1 MKHQRLGTTGLEVS
15 DVGLGTFEWG
25 HRVDDQVAQRL
36 VDEYKDAG
44 GNLIELPSSAT
55 MSAEVLGQLR
65 LPEEILVLAR
75 VGVSMSE
82 PDHIEV
88 GLGRSRILSQVE
100 SLLRTVG
107 REHLDVLV
115 LDVFD
120 AEVDRA
126 ETASA
131 VETLLTLGKI
141 RYVGVSHHT
150 GWQLAEMRGA
160 GIPVA
165 CAVAEYS
172 LLNREAEAELVPA
185 TDYAGVSLIAGAGL
199 GRGVLTDKYRNATP
213 QDSRLAGELSD
224 YAGAY
229 LDERSNRVL
238 AGVRRAATALG
249 VSPLD
254 IALAFNRQ
262 HGIAST
268 LVSPRTPAQLAEVTG
283 SAVELADEIAEVLDQ
298 ISWSPPA

>member
-1 MKHQRLGTTGLEVS
+1 MKHQRLGTTGLSVS

-25 HRVDDQVAQRL
+25 HRVDDRTAQLL
-36 VDEYKDAG
+36 VDDFIGAG
-44 GNLIELPSSAT
+44 GNLIELPSSTTIAA
-55 MSAEVLGQLR
+55 SVLAQLR
-65 LPEEILVLAR
+65 LPEEIVLMAR

-82 PDHIEV
+82 PDHIEM
-88 GLGRSRILSQVE
+88 GLGRARILSQVDA
-100 SLLRTVG
+100 LLSAIG
-107 REHLDVLV
+107 RDHLDVLV

-120 AEVDRA
+120 ADVDRS

-131 VETLLTLGKI
+131 IETLLTLGKI

-172 LLNREAEAELVPA
+172 LLNREAEDELIPA
-185 TDYAGVSLIAGAGL
+185 ADYAGVALVAGAGL
-199 GRGVLTDKYRNATP
+199 GRGVLTDKYRTATP
-213 QDSRLAGELSD
+213 QDSRLAGELGD
-224 YAGAY
+224 YVGQY

-238 AGVRRAATALG
+238 AGVRKAATALG
-249 VSPLD
+249 VTTLD
-254 IALAFNRQ
+254 IALAFNRSQ
-262 HGIAST
+262 GIAST

-283 SAVELADEIAEVLDQ
+283 SQVELAEEIIEVLDQ
-298 ISWSPPA
+298 IS

>member
-25 HRVDDQVAQRL
+25 HRVDARAAQRL
-36 VDEYKDAG
+36 VDDYNGAG
-44 GNLIELPSSAT
+44 GNVIELPSSGHFAAQVI
-55 MSAEVLGQLR
+55 SQLR
-65 LPEEILVLAR
+65 LPEEMLVVAR
-75 VGVSMSE
+75 TGVSMSE

-88 GLGRSRILSQVE
+88 GLGRSRMLSQVD
-100 SLLRTVG
+100 SMLRTTG

-131 VETLLTLGKI
+131 IDTLLTLGKI

-160 GIPVA
+160 GVPIS

-172 LLNREAEAELVPA
+172 LLNREAEDELMPA
-185 TDYAGVSLIAGAGL
+185 ADYAGVGLIAGAGL

-213 QDSRLAGELSD
+213 QDSRLTGELSD
-224 YAGAY
+224 YVGAY
-229 LDERSNRVL
+229 LDDRSNRVL
-238 AGVRRAATALG
+238 AGVRKAATALG
-249 VSPLD
+249 VSTTD
-254 IALAFNRQ
+254 IALAFNR
-262 HGIAST
+262 HRGIACS
-268 LVSPRTPAQLAEVTG
+268 LVSARTPAQLAEVTG
-283 SAVELADEIAEVLDQ
+283 SEVALADEIAEVLDQ
-298 ISWSPPA
+298 IS

>member
-55 MSAEVLGQLR
+55 ISAEVLGQLR
-65 LPEEILVLAR
+65 LPEEILLLAR

-88 GLGRSRILSQVE
+88 GLGRSRILSQVD

-107 REHLDVLV
+107 RDHLDVLV

-131 VETLLTLGKI
+131 IETLLTLGKI
-141 RYVGVSHHT
+141 RYVGVSHHA
-150 GWQLAEMRGA
+150 GWELAEMRGA
-160 GIPVA
+160 GVPIA
-165 CAVAEYS
+165 CAIAEYS
-172 LLNREAEAELVPA
+172 LLNREAENDLLPA
-185 TDYAGVSLIAGAGL
+185 ANYAGVGLIAGAGL
-199 GRGVLTDKYRNATP
+199 GRGVLSDKYRRGTP
-213 QDSRLAGELSD
+213 QDSRFAAGELTD
-224 YAGAY
+224 YVGAY
-229 LDERSNRVL
+229 LDERSTRVL
-238 AGVRRAATALG
+238 AGVRKAAAALG
-249 VSPLD
+249 VTTTD
-254 IALAFNRQ
+254 IALAFNRHQ
-262 HGIAST
+262 GVSSS
-268 LVSPRTPAQLAEVTG
+268 LVSARTPEQLAQLVSSE
-283 SAVELADEIAEVLDQ
+283 VELEPEIAEVLDQ
-298 ISWSPPA
+298 IS

>member
-1 MKHQRLGTTGLEVS
+1 
-15 DVGLGTFEWG
+15 
-25 HRVDDQVAQRL
+25 
-36 VDEYKDAG
+36 
-44 GNLIELPSSAT
+44 
-55 MSAEVLGQLR
+55 
-65 LPEEILVLAR
+65 
-75 VGVSMSE
+75 
-82 PDHIEV
+82 
-88 GLGRSRILSQVE
+88 
-100 SLLRTVG
+100 
-107 REHLDVLV
+107 VLV

-131 VETLLTLGKI
+131 IETLLTLGKI

-185 TDYAGVSLIAGAGL
+185 ADYAGVALIAGAGL

-238 AGVRRAATALG
+238 AGVRRPRPLWACRHWTSPWPSTG
-249 VSPLD
+249 STVSRAP
-254 IALAFNRQ
+254 
-262 HGIAST
+262 

-283 SAVELADEIAEVLDQ
+283 SEVELADEIAEVLDQ
-298 ISWSPPA
+298 ISWGPSD